1 MKPISKLSGS
11 AIPFCENNVDTDVIL
26 PSKWLKTLSREGLKE
41 GAFSEIRSGVGAV
54 FNDPAYVDASI
65 LIAGE
70 NFGCGSSREHAA
82 WALKDMGIKGI
93 IAPSFSDIF
102 AENAQNNGIVICK
115 IDRAE
120 INEIIDRI
128 KLKNHIEISLPDRI
142 IATHDGA
149 EYLCHI
155 DTFWQT
161 CFLRGFDKISMTDSY
176 RSEILAYEKRI
187 HRDRS
192 WVGIRLSAA
201 GCMSS

>member
-54 FNDPAYVDASI
+54 FDDPAYADASI

-82 WALKDMGIKGI
+82 WALNDMGIRGI

-115 IDRAE
+115 IDKIE
-120 INEIIDRI
+120 INEIITKI
-128 KLKNHIEISLPDRI
+128 KLKNHIEINLSDKI
-142 IATHDGA
+142 ISTDDGV
-149 EYLCHI
+149 EYPFHI

-161 CFLRGFDKISMTDSY
+161 CFIRGFDKISMTDSY
-176 RSEILAYEKRI
+176 RSEIVSYEERV

-192 WVGIRLSAA
+192 WVGIRLSAVD
-201 GCMSS
+201 GMSN